1 MHIAIRAVGFSLMT
15 MFVSCGVGAQG
26 LDTRPADVTVHATT
40 EISAGQWSMPL
51 PTLINPKNL

>member
-26 LDTRPADVTVHATT
+26 LDTRPVDMTVPPTP
-40 EISAGQWSMPL
+40 EISTGQWKMPV
-51 PTLINPKNL
+51 PTPVNPRH